1 MIVPEVPEVED
12 GDGGEDERRLGLV
25 WSYNNLH
32 WVDTGQWT
40 QVTSS
45 TTITITQDTLFS
57 GMIVSVISDLR
68 GTISTNFIP
77 FNKTELFP
85 TIGTLR

>member
-12 GDGGEDERRLGLV
+12 GDGGEDERGLGLV
-25 WSYNNLH
+25 CSHNNLH

-45 TTITITQDTLFS
+45 TTITITQATVFS